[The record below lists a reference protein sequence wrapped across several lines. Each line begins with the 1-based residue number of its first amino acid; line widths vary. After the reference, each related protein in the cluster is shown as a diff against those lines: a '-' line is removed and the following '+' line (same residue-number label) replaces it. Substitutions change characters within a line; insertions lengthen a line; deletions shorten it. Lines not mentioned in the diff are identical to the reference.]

1 MAKRTGG
8 LRFQPDGGSRA
19 AALPVGK
26 KQKLR
31 IERLAL
37 DGRGIA
43 FLDGR
48 TWFVSGALAGEEVEA
63 RVLGS
68 RSKVV
73 EARAERILQPGAERR
88 VPACAHAATCGGCSL
103 QHLPH
108 TAQLELKQ
116 RALAEQLSRVA
127 NLAPEQWAAPLMG
140 EEFAYRRR
148 ARIAVRWDARQ
159 QRLAVGFR
167 AAASQDIVDIATCPV
182 LVAPLQRI
190 LEALPA
196 LLGGLERPRHVG
208 HVELFMG
215 DQAVVLLRHTAALGE
230 TDVARL
236 SDFCR
241 QHCAQL
247 WLQGEAQP
255 QQVVGDELPGYRLP
269 AWDLQLALRPDDFV
283 QVNAAINERMIAQ
296 ALDWLAPGR
305 EERVL
310 DLFCGLGNFALP
322 LARLAREVVAV
333 EGVAGMVE
341 RAAANGRRN
350 GLENLHFHQ
359 ADLSKPLADAS
370 WAAGG
375 FDALLIDPPRDGALE
390 LVRQARQL
398 GARRLLYVS
407 CNPATLARD
416 AGELAL
422 LGYRLKRAGILDM
435 FPQTAHVEAMALF
448 EADPDG
454 SRVPTAAR
462 SGRSSSGAP
471 RGAAGR

>member
-1 MAKRTGG
+1 MAKRAGG
-8 LRFQPDGGSRA
+8 LRFQPEGGSRA

-26 KQKLR
+26 KQTLK
-31 IERLAL
+31 IERLAN

-73 EARAERILQPGAERR
+73 EARTERVLLAGAERR
-88 VPACAHAATCGGCSL
+88 TPNCPHAATCGGCSL

-108 TAQLELKQ
+108 AAQLELKQ
-116 RALAEQLSRVA
+116 RALAEQLQRVA
-127 NLAPEQWAAPLMG
+127 GIESDGWAAPLVG
-140 EEFAYRRR
+140 DEYAYRRR
-148 ARIAVRWDARQ
+148 ARIAVRWDASR

-167 AAASQDIVDIATCPV
+167 AAASQDIVDIASCPV
-182 LVAPLQRI
+182 LVAPLQRV
-190 LEALPA
+190 LEALPE

-208 HVELFMG
+208 HIDLFMA
-215 DQAVVLLRHTAALGE
+215 QQPVVLLRHTAALGAA
-230 TDVARL
+230 DVARL
-236 SDFCR
+236 SDFCHR
-241 QHCAQL
+241 QAAQL
-247 WLQGEAQP
+247 WLQGEAEP
-255 QQVVGDELPGYRLP
+255 HQVVGDAMPCYRLP

-283 QVNAAINERMIAQ
+283 QVNSAVNERMIAQ
-296 ALDWLAPGR
+296 ALEWLAPTGA
-305 EERVL
+305 ERVL

-322 LARLAREVVAV
+322 LARLAGEVIAV
-333 EGVAGMVE
+333 EGVQGMVE
-341 RAAANGRRN
+341 RAAENGRRN
-350 GLENLHFHQ
+350 RLGNLHFHQ
-359 ADLSKPLADAS
+359 ADLSKPLADAD
-370 WAAGG
+370 WAVGG

-416 AGELAL
+416 AGELAAQ
-422 LGYRLKRAGILDM
+422 GYRLKRAGILDM

-448 EADPDG
+448 EADPQG

-462 SGRSSSGAP
+462 SERSSSGAP